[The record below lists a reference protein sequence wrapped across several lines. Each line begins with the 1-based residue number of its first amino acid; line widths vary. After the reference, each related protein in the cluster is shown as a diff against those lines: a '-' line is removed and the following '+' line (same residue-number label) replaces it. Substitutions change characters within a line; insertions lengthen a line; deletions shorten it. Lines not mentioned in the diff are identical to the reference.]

1 MQGLVDAGV
10 RDAVVCPGSRSQA
23 LALVLAEAERDGL
36 IRVHVRFDERSAGF
50 LALGLAR
57 GSGVPVPVVV
67 TSGSAVAN
75 LWPAVIEAH
84 HDGVALLVVTADRP
98 AELIGIGANQTTRQ
112 PGIFGFAVRST
123 LSVEAP
129 SAESV
134 DADARIGGDV
144 ARLAFATACGP
155 IPGPVHVNMAYR
167 DPLSGAHPPL
177 RRPSASVASQ
187 QPNPEDGSGRNG
199 RDQILPEQPSRL
211 WAQRDVF
218 TDQTDCDG
226 AGVEACASGDD
237 VVTVAVA
244 EGTIVVAGSGAGAE
258 AADAAEYAGL
268 PLIAEIVSG
277 ARRGPTVVPHYRAA
291 LRSSL
296 VEQVT
301 RVVVF
306 GRPTL
311 SREVSALLARPGLDL
326 IVVDQHRPEPFA
338 PQPDA
343 VAATA
348 VRFEG
353 IAPAGWLTAWLSEP
367 PAATSVPTTT
377 STPPLAPPASSLTA
391 PVVPDDQGADV
402 RAMVALAVA
411 RATGPHDTI
420 YLAASSMVRVVDEW
434 APAGL
439 TSIFANRGVAGIDGT
454 VSTAV
459 GVSLTQ
465 PGLTRA
471 LVGDLAFLHDVGG
484 LFVPDAEPFPPVQ
497 FVVVNDGGGSIFRG
511 LEVAR
516 ADPDLFLR
524 VVETPHAVDLDALAR
539 SYGWPF
545 VRVDDVAE
553 LPRILADFGPGIIEI
568 PVA

>member
-1 MQGLVDAGV
+1 MSQTQSAPSSVQAAAFVQGLVDAGV

-84 HDGVALLVVTADRP
+84 HDGVAVLVVTADRP

-134 DADARIGGDV
+134 DADARIGGEV
-144 ARLAFATACGP
+144 ARLAFAAARGP

-177 RRPSASVASQ
+177 RQPSAPVAASR
-187 QPNPEDGSGRNG
+187 QPN
-199 RDQILPEQPSRL
+199 
-211 WAQRDVF
+211 
-218 TDQTDCDG
+218 
-226 AGVEACASGDD
+226 GDD
-237 VVTVAVA
+237 VSVEARTGDADVTVTVAA
-244 EGTIVVAGSGAGAE
+244 TEGTIVIAGSGAGAE
-258 AADAAEYAGL
+258 AADAAEHAGL

-277 ARRGPTVVPHYRAA
+277 SRRGPTVVPHYRAA

-296 VEQVT
+296 VERVT

-326 IVVDQHRPEPFA
+326 IVVDHYRPEPFT
-338 PQPDA
+338 PQHDA

-353 IAPAGWLTAWLSEP
+353 VAPAGWLAAWLPESQATP
-367 PAATSVPTTT
+367 SAPAAP
-377 STPPLAPPASSLTA
+377 STPPLALPSPSPIVPAAL
-391 PVVPDDQGADV
+391 DDPRADV

-420 YLAASSMVRVVDEW
+420 YLAASSMVRVIDEW

-439 TSIFANRGVAGIDGT
+439 VAVFANRGVAGIDGT

-459 GVSLTQ
+459 GVSMTQ
-465 PGLTRA
+465 PGVTRA

-545 VRVDDVAE
+545 VRVDDVAA
-553 LPRILADFGPGIIEI
+553 LPRILANFGPGIIEI